1 MASPVDTSVK
11 HFLST
16 MAGAPVL
23 SGTVGS
29 GIAWLDAL
37 LVNGFDT
44 KTLSSLTV
52 AGGVATAAFT
62 GSHSAILDS
71 VIAVGGVS
79 GGPSGFAG
87 LNGEQK
93 VTGRPTANTLT
104 FATAAADGTYTGT
117 ITIKI
122 APLGFTKPFSKTN
135 VAVYKS
141 GDMTSNGMFLRVD
154 DSNAQSMRVIGYE
167 SMTDVDTGTNL
178 FPTTTQLSGGMYW
191 HKSTLA
197 SAAAVAWS
205 LLGDSKT
212 FYHSIR
218 SGFSQNAQFD
228 IGTLWGFGDLTA
240 LRASGDAYATFVA
253 GSSLATASSVDGCL
267 GNNSQ
272 SLTYVA
278 RGYTALGAAVVGN
291 ANHWGGSIS
300 ATSYSGV
307 TAILGVFP
315 NRVDGAMYMAREFW
329 TPSGLMEPR
338 GEFPGLN
345 RVLQSGLYDVFKT
358 GDRVPGAG
366 LLLGRNLVAVTCVGT
381 TGTTKSNVSTSSN
394 TGIVFFDVTGP
405 WR

>member
-71 VIAVGGVS
+71 VIAVAGVS

-104 FATAAADGTYTGT
+104 FATALADGTYTGT

-141 GDMTSNGMFLRVD
+141 SDPASNGMFLRVD

-167 SMTDVDTGTNL
+167 LMTDVDTGTGL
-178 FPTTTQLSGGMYW
+178 FPLTALINGGVYW
-191 HKSTLA
+191 HKSVLA
-197 SAAAVAWS
+197 SAAAVGWA
-205 LLGDSKT
+205 LAGDGRT

-218 SGFSQNAQFD
+218 SGSSSSAAND
-228 IGTLWGFGDLTA
+228 IGSLWGFGDLVA
-240 LRASGDAYATFVA
+240 LRPGDAYASFLA
-253 GSSLATASSVDGCL
+253 GSYNSPTASVDGCL
-267 GNNSQ
+267 GNNEQTQTVVS
-272 SLTYVA
+272 
-278 RGYTALGAAVVGN
+278 RGFAGLGSSVIGAVQ
-291 ANHWGGSIS
+291 HWGGFTSVK
-300 ATSYSGV
+300 SYSGV
-307 TAILGVFP
+307 TGIHGSFP
-315 NRVDGAMYMAREFW
+315 NRVDGAMYMARKFW
-329 TPSGLMEPR
+329 SPATPVEPR
-338 GEFPGLN
+338 GELPGISH
-345 RVLQSGLYDVFKT
+345 VLQSGLWDYFKT
-358 GDRVPGAG
+358 GDRAPGVG
-366 LLLGRNLVAVTCVGT
+366 LLVGRNLAAVTSAGSAGT
-381 TGTTKSNVSTSSN
+381 GKSTASTSGN
-394 TGIVFFDVTGP
+394 TGIIFLDVTGP

>member
-52 AGGVATAAFT
+52 AGGVATAAFS

-71 VIAVGGVS
+71 VIAVAGVS

-104 FATAAADGTYTGT
+104 FATAVADGTYTGT
-117 ITIKI
+117 ITIKM

-141 GDMTSNGMFLRVD
+141 SDPMSNGMYLRVD
-154 DSNAQSMRVIGYE
+154 DSAAQVMRVVGYE
-167 SMTDVDTGTNL
+167 AMTDVDTGTGP
-178 FPTTTQLSGGMYW
+178 FPSVAMIAGGGYW
-191 HKSTLA
+191 HKSSLA
-197 SAAAVAWS
+197 NATPVAWAFF
-205 LLGDSKT
+205 GDSRV
-212 FYHSIR
+212 FYQAIQVYTSTAADR
-218 SGFSQNAQFD
+218 NMSK
-228 IGTLWGFGDLTA
+228 LLGFGDPIA
-240 LRASGDAYATFVA
+240 LRLSGDVFSTFLSPSYNSAV
-253 GSSLATASSVDGCL
+253 LTVDACL
-267 GNNSQ
+267 GNNVLAQHASPRPYTGLGSSVLQNSQ
-272 SLTYVA
+272 
-278 RGYTALGAAVVGN
+278 
-291 ANHWGGSIS
+291 HWGIGVL
-300 ATSYSGV
+300 AAAYSGV
-307 TAILGVFP
+307 TPVHGAFP
-315 NRVDGAMYMAREFW
+315 SPIDGGMYLSRRYLAPASTGLPRAEL
-329 TPSGLMEPR
+329 PGLYSVLHSGLF
-338 GEFPGLN
+338 GT
-345 RVLQSGLYDVFKT
+345 FKN
-358 GDRVPGAG
+358 GDRVPGTG
-366 LLLGRNLVAVTCVGT
+366 IVNGRTLVAVTCIGST
-381 TGTTKSNVSTSSN
+381 TDASSTSNASN
-394 TGIVFFDVTGP
+394 TGIVFMDVTGP